1 MQQTALPCSKQ
12 QCVFVYFA
20 LLCADMNPV
29 SFVRLCRPDKRAEE
43 ARWMWALLVSSVGPH
58 GLCRS
63 LQIFTCWE
71 IDATVLCSNALQYIY
86 AEIMR
91 LRWVLIE
98 WDDDTDMK

>member
-1 MQQTALPCSKQ
+1 
-12 QCVFVYFA
+12 
-20 LLCADMNPV
+20 MNLV
-29 SFVRLCRPDKRAEE
+29 SFIRLCRPDKRAVE
-43 ARWMWALLVSSVGPH
+43 ASWMWALLISSAGAH
-58 GLCRS
+58 ELCRS

-71 IDATVLCSNALQYIY
+71 IDATVLCSNALRYIY